1 MNSLVSERGYHNMS
15 RSASFKYGITSTRLS
30 RYNSD
35 FHKHYHYRNVNLS
48 KELCKTRC
56 NDLLKHANINEI
68 HHIRHKWRVQWDPL
82 YSPHILNALWQLMSW
97 SSLQEPVSTL
107 IKGHYGA
114 FWMLTPFDYVIPDS
128 FVTNNVP
135 SCLRS
140 QSCWRLNPVRGF
152 SKDTWWGL

>member
-1 MNSLVSERGYHNMS
+1 MRGPDDPAENVRLLQYETTGNIFYNLTVVYSLKHSCTYEFSERGYHNMS

-68 HHIRHKWRVQWDPL
+68 HHIRHK
-82 YSPHILNALWQLMSW
+82 
-97 SSLQEPVSTL
+97 
-107 IKGHYGA
+107 
-114 FWMLTPFDYVIPDS
+114 
-128 FVTNNVP
+128 
-135 SCLRS
+135 
-140 QSCWRLNPVRGF
+140 
-152 SKDTWWGL
+152 